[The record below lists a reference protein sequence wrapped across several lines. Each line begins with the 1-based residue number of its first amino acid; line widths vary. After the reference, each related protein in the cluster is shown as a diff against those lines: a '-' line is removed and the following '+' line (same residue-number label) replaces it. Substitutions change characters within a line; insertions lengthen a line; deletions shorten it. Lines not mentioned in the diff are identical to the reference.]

1 MVRPPLTRR
10 QKDIL
15 EFFEAFE
22 KRRGISPTLEEI
34 AQHLGVNKVTVF
46 GHVAELER
54 KGIMTKRARRSS
66 RSLAIVPPAPP
77 EGAELRSRAPSIRI
91 LGTVAA
97 GAPIA
102 AIEDAEEVALD
113 GLLGG
118 GKEVYALRVRGDS
131 MIEDSIRD
139 GDIVVLERRS
149 DARDGETVVA
159 VLEGEEATLKRYYDE
174 GDHVRLQPANEALRP
189 RRVPKSQVE
198 VRGVLVAELRTY

>member
-54 KGIMTKRARRSS
+54 KGIMTRRAKRSS
-66 RSLAIVPPAPP
+66 RSLAIVPP
-77 EGAELRSRAPSIRI
+77 ETETSSRGPALRI

-102 AIEDAEEVALD
+102 TIEEAEEVALD

-118 GKEVYALRVRGDS
+118 GGKEIYALRVRGDS
-131 MIEDSIRD
+131 MIEDSIKD
-139 GDIVVLERRS
+139 GDIVVLERRT
-149 DARDGETVVA
+149 DPRDGETVVA

-174 GDHVRLQPANEALRP
+174 GELVRLQPANEALQP
-189 RRVPKSQVE
+189 RRVPKSEVE
-198 VRGVLVAELRTY
+198 VRGVLVAVLRTY